1 MANINRY
8 DDLATGAIAYA
19 TLVSCI
25 VLVVT
30 ILGVRALT
38 CAWVEGE
45 EVRKTANAHY
55 VASDQEIGEQ
65 KARLGGYEKRMV
77 EVLGGGEDA
86 KPEMKEQISIPIDRA
101 KELLLGEAGHSGDHS

>member
-19 TLVSCI
+19 ALISCI
-25 VLVVT
+25 VLLIT

-45 EVRKTANAHY
+45 EERKTANAHY
-55 VASDQEIGEQ
+55 YASDEKISEQ
-65 KARLGGYEKRMV
+65 KSRLVGYEKRTV
-77 EVLGGGEDA
+77 EVLGSGEADA
-86 KPEMKEQISIPIDRA
+86 APTMEEQISIPIDRA
-101 KELLLGEAGHSGDHS
+101 KELLMTELGDSHS